1 MKDLETLFWQASI
14 DEVKRGYVY
23 SSDTEEYR
31 CLRCGKGFTKG
42 VIYPDQNRW
51 LDAEKAVREHLSQEH
66 SSMFEYLLGLDKKIT
81 GLTEHQKQL
90 LTYFYQGLSDQHI
103 AKELGGGSTS
113 TIRNHRFAL
122 KQREKQAKVF
132 FTIMELLEENKMA
145 SKEQFVPV
153 YNSATMV
160 DERFA
165 LTVEEYQ
172 EIIRRYFKEGEA
184 GPLATFPTKEKRKIA
199 VLRHLIQRFELGKKY
214 SEKEVNEIL
223 KQAYPDFVTLRRYF
237 IEYGFMDREDD
248 GSVYWVKK

>member
-14 DEVKRGYVY
+14 DEVKRGYI
-23 SSDTEEYR
+23 DNTFTEEYF
-31 CLRCGKGFTKG
+31 CIRCGKGFTKG

-51 LDAEKAVREHLSQEH
+51 VDAEKAVREHVSKEH
-66 SSMFEYLLGLDKKIT
+66 SSMFEHLLGLDKKIT

-90 LTYFYQGLSDQHI
+90 LTFFYQGLNDQQI
-103 AKELGGGSTS
+103 VKELDGGSTS

-132 FTIMELLEENKMA
+132 FMIMELLEENKMA

-172 EIIRRYFKEGEA
+172 GFIRKYFKEGEE
-184 GPLATFPTKEKRKIA
+184 GPLDTFPTKEKRKIA
-199 VLRHLIQRFELGKKY
+199 VLRHLIQRFERGKNY

-223 KQAYPDFVTLRRYF
+223 KQAYPDYVTLRRYF